1 MAEKSP
7 FEIPEPIRDLAER
20 NVEQARTAYAQF
32 MTMARQAQEMM
43 SKSSPLMPESAREV
57 QDRAFRYAQDN
68 IDASFNFAADL
79 ARARDLNEYV
89 QIQTRY
95 AQAQMKNYA
104 DQAQELG
111 RMIADVAQKGPR
123 RD

>member
-7 FEIPEPIRDLAER
+7 FEIPDTVRDLAER
-20 NVEQARTAYAQF
+20 NVEQARNAYSQF

-43 SKSSPLMPESAREV
+43 TKSSPLMTESAREV
-57 QDRAFRYAQDN
+57 QERAFRYAQDN

-79 ARARDLNEYV
+79 ARARDVNEYL

-95 AQAQMKNYA
+95 AQAQMKSYA
-104 DQAQELG
+104 DQAQDLG
-111 RMIADVAQKGPR
+111 RLMAEAAQKTQR